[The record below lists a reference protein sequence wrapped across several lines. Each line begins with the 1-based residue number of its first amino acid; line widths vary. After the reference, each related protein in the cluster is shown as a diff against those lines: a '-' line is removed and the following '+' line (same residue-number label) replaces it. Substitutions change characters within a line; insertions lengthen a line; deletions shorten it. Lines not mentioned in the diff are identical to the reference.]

1 MYILLPDAHDGL
13 WSLAEKVSS
22 EPGFLEKHIPTEQVP
37 VGQFKVPKFK
47 ISFGFEASNLLKGLG
62 LHLPF
67 GAEADLSEMVD
78 SPTGQSLCVSSVFH
92 RAFVEVNEAG
102 TEAAASTAVKFM
114 PTCLRIDSREKMD
127 FVADHPFL
135 FMIREDLTG
144 VVLFVGHVLNPLL
157 AA

>member
-1 MYILLPDAHDGL
+1 
-13 WSLAEKVSS
+13 
-22 EPGFLEKHIPTEQVP
+22 
-37 VGQFKVPKFK
+37 
-47 ISFGFEASNLLKGLG
+47 
-62 LHLPF
+62 
-67 GAEADLSEMVD
+67 MVD

-102 TEAAASTAVKFM
+102 TEAAASTAVKIM
-114 PTCLRIDSREKMD
+114 LMCLPPEPPVKVD